1 MNTSS
6 SACCAFHVS
15 SAPIL
20 LRLPL
25 PGASSI
31 HVCRFFTENRMMLES
46 LDLVKPELPA
56 KPKRLWTKKIWKR
69 NEDRGLRTR
78 VFRRSADQTDSRPIE
93 RPAKSL
99 RSINTTA
106 RWKAYKEKLAAA
118 AAFAPGA
125 IGSIENN
132 KPRFA
137 GQFVG
142 ENGLPSCPKCAS
154 DSEACAVQQGCV
166 TRPSYRCT
174 NAACAHEWRINLCSR
189 CGQPRRGHVCP
200 AGSPAVP
207 IVPPALQVRQRI
219 CDIEASQPPA
229 DWVWPKEGAAFEVLA
244 SATDNEPP
252 FWRPAKVTAVLED
265 GCVR

>member
-1 MNTSS
+1 
-6 SACCAFHVS
+6 
-15 SAPIL
+15 
-20 LRLPL
+20 
-25 PGASSI
+25 
-31 HVCRFFTENRMMLES
+31 MLES

-174 NAACAHEWRINLCSR
+174 NAACAHEWRINLCGR
-189 CGQPRRGHVCP
+189 CSLCFAEGCEENYLPHIGFLLHGDLLGNRLHWRSLIGARSNWLAGTSAWRRRRGYLRDDVSCRWRQRWQRWQRCRWRWRKQRWRFILLLGLDPRR
-200 AGSPAVP
+200 S
-207 IVPPALQVRQRI
+207 
-219 CDIEASQPPA
+219 S
-229 DWVWPKEGAAFEVLA
+229 VLLRLHLA
-244 SATDNEPP
+244 EP
-252 FWRPAKVTAVLED
+252 LLLSHY
-265 GCVR
+265 